1 MSNISQQVVTW
12 ACNRN
17 ILNTGQICFVFL
29 ININSLCIIPVLR
42 IFIKTFYAF
51 LTKTHAGECEQYT
64 LVRSLMYQ
72 DIFGTRTSL
81 KDPIVFIARVNWLS
95 AKKTQGV
102 QTFISFWLGQV
113 KYWSNDLASILR
125 SEECLANEE
134 LVNKALLIKLFV

>member
-1 MSNISQQVVTW
+1 MTNGLFSGQFYFLEIILTDCQT
-12 ACNRN
+12 CNRN

-81 KDPIVFIARVNWLS
+81 KDPIVFIARVN
-95 AKKTQGV
+95 
-102 QTFISFWLGQV
+102 
-113 KYWSNDLASILR
+113 
-125 SEECLANEE
+125 
-134 LVNKALLIKLFV
+134 